1 MGTATRPQMSTN
13 RRRKSNMRKKEENE
27 KDLETKEEDNKEEG
41 EQEEEKPELTEEE
54 KEAERK
60 KAVLAKLQRGSMGP
74 MMGMPM
80 LGNVGS
86 LRSSLKSVNRPKSE
100 KVESPAPAN
109 EFDFKSALRK

>member
-1 MGTATRPQMSTN
+1 MG
-13 RRRKSNMRKKEENE
+13 KKKKEEIE

-41 EQEEEKPELTEEE
+41 KPELTEEE

-109 EFDFKSALRK
+109 EFDFKSALRKTGSAKKLTE